1 MKKYFILLFIFI
13 IVSPIFS
20 AFIPTYD
27 SFDAGYFKTP
37 ARLVEIEDSTPFG
50 FELEMGSD
58 IDGLTFLADPAK
70 GLQSSANHLGK
81 FLSRQGN
88 AFWDKNYGNI
98 SSIFSSID
106 ANFPSSKPAD
116 EFDYDQLRDYFSDDF
131 LHGLTDEQRAYAVAR
146 TLDALKDAGVY
157 PADSTG
163 VVGGDTYLALQLYGG
178 KIKNGFGWD
187 WNVNFNYDGSKSLVD
202 RFGGRM
208 SVDARMNIGYA
219 FHMIS
224 ERFSVGVVAQPQLR
238 FQMDIPNQG
247 YLLARLEDEPL
258 SIFGENLNFGTA
270 IAFNFGA
277 MYRHNENLAF
287 ELDVRN
293 APYFQSFFYISTD
306 DIANEDV
313 KFRRD
318 KNIYFV
324 PPDVALTAFWDW
336 NKYHIEVEL
345 SDIVNQLIW
354 ENEYP
359 ELSFNYYSVPKIRF
373 GYDIIDEMTIG
384 AKLQYNTF
392 AVDFGWKGLT
402 AEIST
407 KLDIFAIGMK
417 VGYRF

>member
-1 MKKYFILLFIFI
+1 MRKICLIALIAVIASSLLGAAAVPIQNFRDQEEWVKHPGLLPVTEESTTFDISADFGNSI
-13 IVSPIFS
+13 DDGFRFLSDPVGTLQEAAVAFGDAIVSMDDAEILENYQS
-20 AFIPTYD
+20 LSE
-27 SFDAGYFKTP
+27 SFTFDPGFPGRGNTDEETVYFV
-37 ARLVEIEDSTPFG
+37 REYFR
-50 FELEMGSD
+50 
-58 IDGLTFLADPAK
+58 DGGRFDLLDPANRARGVASALRN
-70 GLQSSANHLGK
+70 GLAPYS
-81 FLSRQGN
+81 
-88 AFWDKNYGNI
+88 GNI
-98 SSIFSSID
+98 LPGAMYID
-106 ANFPSSKPAD
+106 
-116 EFDYDQLRDYFSDDF
+116 LRM
-131 LHGLTDEQRAYAVAR
+131 R
-146 TLDALKDAGVY
+146 
-157 PADSTG
+157 
-163 VVGGDTYLALQLYGG
+163 GGEVHS
-178 KIKNGFGWD
+178 GFGWD

-208 SVDARMNIGYA
+208 SVDARINIGYA